1 MYSVQF
7 ALEKWKASLTN
18 QIAWFGN
25 ASKCGLWSES
35 VSCIVGLC
43 ALMV

>member
-18 QIAWFGN
+18 QISGFGN
-25 ASKCGLWSES
+25 PVKCGLWSES
-35 VSCIVGLC
+35 VSCVVGLH
-43 ALMV
+43 ALLV